1 MGNPIDNW
9 IDPVSFPQLSVVSMP
24 AANKNHAEVLTGK
37 EILGFCRNPE
47 NCKNVFRAFLD
58 RLSVPLGLGA

>member
-1 MGNPIDNW
+1 MGVSGSNPG
-9 IDPVSFPQLSVVSMP
+9 VSRP

-47 NCKNVFRAFLD
+47 NRKNVFRTFLD